1 MDDEEST
8 QKPNFVLISCFHYKL
23 KQEIGF
29 VVIIII
35 LGRSI
40 KAYTAL
46 NPNGAT
52 RNPEQK
58 PPLNSDEDDACIHGT
73 EHAQC

>member
-40 KAYTAL
+40 KA
-46 NPNGAT
+46 

-73 EHAQC
+73 ERAQC